1 MSLNIYD
8 IAKLAGVSIAT
19 VSRVVN
25 DSPKVSQKTKDKV
38 LAVMAANDYTPNV
51 FARGM
56 SLNSMKTAGIICPDV
71 SDHYMA
77 KAVAYLEKNLRS
89 YGYDCILYCSGY
101 EQESK
106 ETAVQLILQKR
117 IDALIL
123 VGSNYAGDA
132 RYGEDVSY
140 IKKASE
146 EVPVFLMNGCI
157 EGKNIY
163 SVITNDYQAVYDSVS
178 ELIQAGRKKILFI
191 SDSYSYSAMN
201 KQRGYENALKAHGLP
216 VLGERK
222 IYMKND
228 IYMVRDLLL
237 ARRDLDFDAVVA
249 SEDGIAV
256 GVLKYAKAR
265 MLSVPE
271 DLSII
276 GYNNSELSI
285 GCEPELTSVDGRG
298 EILCKVTID
307 SMMEVL
313 GGKKIDPLMRIDC
326 RLVKRCTTDF

>member
-1 MSLNIYD
+1 M
-8 IAKLAGVSIAT
+8 
-19 VSRVVN
+19 
-25 DSPKVSQKTKDKV
+25 
-38 LAVMAANDYTPNV
+38 
-51 FARGM
+51 
-56 SLNSMKTAGIICPDV
+56 
-71 SDHYMA
+71 
-77 KAVAYLEKNLRS
+77 
-89 YGYDCILYCSGY
+89 
-101 EQESK
+101 
-106 ETAVQLILQKR
+106 
-117 IDALIL
+117 
-123 VGSNYAGDA
+123 
-132 RYGEDVSY
+132 
-140 IKKASE
+140 
-146 EVPVFLMNGCI
+146 
-157 EGKNIY
+157 
-163 SVITNDYQAVYDSVS
+163 
-178 ELIQAGRKKILFI
+178 
-191 SDSYSYSAMN
+191 
-201 KQRGYENALKAHGLP
+201 KAHGLP

-228 IYMVRDLLL
+228 IHMVRDLLL

>member
-1 MSLNIYD
+1 
-8 IAKLAGVSIAT
+8 
-19 VSRVVN
+19 
-25 DSPKVSQKTKDKV
+25 
-38 LAVMAANDYTPNV
+38 
-51 FARGM
+51 
-56 SLNSMKTAGIICPDV
+56 
-71 SDHYMA
+71 
-77 KAVAYLEKNLRS
+77 
-89 YGYDCILYCSGY
+89 
-101 EQESK
+101 
-106 ETAVQLILQKR
+106 
-117 IDALIL
+117 
-123 VGSNYAGDA
+123 
-132 RYGEDVSY
+132 
-140 IKKASE
+140 
-146 EVPVFLMNGCI
+146 MNGCI

-228 IYMVRDLLL
+228 IHMVRDLLL